1 MRRTMIIA
9 LAVLVLSLM
18 ICAAGTWAVDSA
30 AQRADALRKA
40 AEHAVM
46 LGDSTGALKQV
57 LTMSEKWQSDSRWL
71 ELMTSHDAL
80 SDVRDAI
87 NDVRVCLENGAR
99 AEYFRASAVV
109 AAALERLRAT
119 EAVRLLNLF

>member
-9 LAVLVLSLM
+9 LAVLALSLVV
-18 ICAAGTWAVDSA
+18 CAAGTWAVDGA
-30 AQRADALRKA
+30 AQRTDALRKA

-80 SDVRDAI
+80 SDVREAI
-87 NDVRVCLENGAR
+87 DDVRVCLENGAH
-99 AEYFRASAVV
+99 AEFFRASAVA